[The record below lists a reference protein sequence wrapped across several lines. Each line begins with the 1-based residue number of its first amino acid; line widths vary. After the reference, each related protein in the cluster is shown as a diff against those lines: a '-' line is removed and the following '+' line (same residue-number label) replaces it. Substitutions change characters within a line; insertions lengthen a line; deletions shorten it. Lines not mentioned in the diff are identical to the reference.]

1 MANSSQHHF
10 IKGNRQIRL
19 FFYSF
24 LILCKVSGQN
34 NAAEM
39 NRPGPPISLI
49 VHVDKPG
56 PAISPSMWGIF
67 FEDINMAADGGLYA
81 ELIKNRSF
89 EFNPPMGWAEH
100 TTAPGDGTVLVL
112 NQSAE
117 NANNP
122 RYIRLTHLSDNPYG
136 LSNEGFRG
144 MGIKNAE
151 TYHFSVWARPV
162 DPLASLA
169 LRLELKTPD
178 GQTIATARL
187 PLARIASMAPPYS
200 TVRPGR
206 SL

>member
-1 MANSSQHHF
+1 
-10 IKGNRQIRL
+10 
-19 FFYSF
+19 
-24 LILCKVSGQN
+24 
-34 NAAEM
+34 
-39 NRPGPPISLI
+39 
-49 VHVDKPG
+49 
-56 PAISPSMWGIF
+56 MWGIF

-89 EFNPPMGWAEH
+89 EFNSPLMGWAEH

-122 RYIRLTHLSDNPYG
+122 RYIRLSHLSDNPYG

-144 MGIKNAE
+144 MGIKNGE

-169 LRLELKTPD
+169 LRLELKAPD